1 MVARELIHGADRKGK
16 GREGESDGAAALGR
30 TAPDQAS
37 LASAAQASDCSACN
51 RAAISC

>member
-37 LASAAQASDCSACN
+37 LASAARASDCSACN